1 MPELA
6 TQIINGR
13 VGISAQWMEACGIAT
28 LPSLRQKEHRM
39 KLIPLTRGGRGV
51 HKIYEYRSMPEELKR
66 KVDAQLN
73 VYEAAKKNLLEARI
87 EHSAEFRQY
96 FDEYRTAKG
105 AHLPNS
111 QANPV
116 RNTYYYNAIILEA
129 VIRLVKDIELRG
141 DKVSWE
147 QIAEYVSTLD
157 RLDYPFSLPENH
169 RKLRSKVNE
178 YQKYGLESLIHKNYR
193 NGTQNSTKVGN
204 DERADML
211 ISLIGE
217 HRNFDCQEITN
228 LYNQWVL
235 VHNKQSD
242 KDHQY
247 KTISRST
254 VQKWANDHR
263 FITEASKH
271 GAEAFR
277 NRMSYTVKRKA
288 PSAAMFMWVF
298 DGWDAEL
305 AYQQK
310 GKNGRTTYHNRLTLE
325 VILDAATKYPI
336 GWAVGEAESAELIKE
351 ALRNAERH
359 VEELTGTM
367 LRPHQLQCDNF
378 AKKAMWETY
387 TELALLAVTP
397 ARVGNAKSKIIEPW
411 FRQFNDKKCKYA
423 FNWTGHGVTAKKS
436 NQPNLDITLK
446 NRSSFPT
453 LEELIE
459 EINLVIGQ
467 YRAEALP
474 AYMEAMKALPESDK
488 VALNMKQYLSLFGQS
503 TGQTYQLQ
511 STGINVRILGQ
522 KHQYDMLPASDS
534 EKDIQEAIR
543 FREKCWEKWNVKL
556 DPLDKNF
563 ILVENADQTEQ
574 FLLTLKDEQPM
585 ALKDRKPGDY
595 ERLAAIWKFNREME
609 SYVTRAISDHQQGA
623 LEQVQRECRDYE
635 LLSKALITDSR
646 GQHKSVK
653 AGARLAIAPVN
664 AFEAAPTTEETVYD
678 EY

>member
-178 YQKYGLESLIHKNYR
+178 YQKYGLECLIHKNYR
-193 NGTQNSTKVGN
+193 NGNQNATKVFDG
-204 DERADML
+204 EQADML
-211 ISLIGE
+211 IALISE
-217 HRNFDCQEITN
+217 HRNFDCQEIAN
-228 LYNQWVL
+228 LYNQWATA
-235 VHNKQSD
+235 HGW
-242 KDHQY
+242 
-247 KTISRST
+247 KTITRST

-288 PSAAMFMWVF
+288 PTAAMFMWVF

-585 ALKDRKPGDY
+585 ALKDRKQGDY

-609 SYVTRAISDHQQGA
+609 SYVTRAIIDHQLGA
-623 LEQVQRECRDYE
+623 LEQVQRERRDYE

-653 AGARLAIAPVN
+653 AGARLAIAPVD